1 MNIMRENAMVKA
13 RPFARYDYNI
23 TTGIGKNGARVTGSK
38 AHVALSRAVA
48 AEGMVL
54 LKNNGVLPVKQGQT
68 VALFGIGSIDY
79 VSGGGGSGKVFSAYV
94 HNLYEAFLAKSP
106 RFGVY
111 KPLSDYYLDYMR
123 AHLSDISSDV
133 LYDRLFDEIALPAD
147 LIDQAAQNSDTAVI
161 VIHRFAGEGRDRAE
175 SKGDFYLT
183 DEEEALVSAVTSRFD
198 QVVAVL
204 NVGSVIDVSWI
215 KDNDKIGAAIVAW
228 PAGMEGCDALAD
240 ILCGDVNP
248 SGKLVDTFARRFA
261 DYPSSDSFF
270 ESEDFVNYYE
280 DIYVG
285 YRYFETI
292 KGAAERV
299 VYPFGYG
306 LSYTSFDIAVEG
318 VYAGG
323 GRIVANV
330 KVSNVGDRA
339 GKEVVQLYFKA
350 PQGVLGKSELSLAAF
365 KKTKLLQP
373 GEAQNIRL
381 SFPIARMASYDDT
394 GKLNESA
401 YVLEKGEYGF
411 YIGNSVRNLQ
421 RADYVYT
428 VKKTFVTVEKLSRL
442 CAPGVPFKRLLANG
456 EYEQLKAYPIMPYP
470 EVEDKPHIQP
480 RSAFRFTDVALG
492 NVDLD
497 SFVRQLSAEQ
507 LVSLVSGIPGKGVS
521 NTCGMGGIAELGI
534 PSIMS
539 TDGPAGVRL
548 APDTGIA
555 TTGFPCATLIACT
568 WDEKLM
574 YKVGKAGA
582 LEAKENA
589 LPIWLTPA
597 INIHRNP
604 LCGRNFE
611 YYSEDPLVA
620 GVFAAAKVKGMQSVG
635 VAASVKHFAC
645 NNKENNRLYSD
656 SRVSERALREIY
668 LKPFEICVK
677 EADPWTIMT
686 SYNLV
691 NGRRCCESYEQIQ
704 KILRDEWGFK
714 GMVTTDWGVPCNQT
728 NCILAGNDIRM
739 PSGFPDKLLADLE
752 SGVLKR
758 ASLEKCV
765 YRLLSMFLKLNEKD

>member
-1 MNIMRENAMVKA
+1 MNIMRENAIVKA

-38 AHVALSRAVA
+38 AHSRLSRKVA

-54 LKNNGVLPVKQGQT
+54 LKNNGVLPMKAGQT
-68 VALFGIGSIDY
+68 AALFGIGSIDY

-106 RFGVY
+106 SFGVY
-111 KPLSDYYLDYMR
+111 KPLSDHYCEYMK
-123 AHLSDISSDV
+123 AHMADV
-133 LYDRLFDEIALPAD
+133 SGDTLYDRLFDEIALPAD
-147 LIDQAAQNSDTAVI
+147 LMDAAAENSDLAVI
-161 VIHRFAGEGRDRAE
+161 VIHRFAGEGRDRTE

-183 DEEEALVSAVTSRFD
+183 DEEEKLVADVTARFD
-198 QVVAVL
+198 RVVAVL
-204 NVGSVIDVSWI
+204 NVGSVIDVGWI

-240 ILCGDVNP
+240 IICGAVNP
-248 SGKLVDTFARRFA
+248 SGKLVDTFARRFS

-285 YRYFETI
+285 YRYFETV

-299 VYPFGYG
+299 VYPFGFG
-306 LSYTSFDIAVEG
+306 LSYTSFEISKPTARRVGKKIELSLS
-318 VYAGG
+318 VT
-323 GRIVANV
+323 
-330 KVSNVGDRA
+330 NVGDTA
-339 GKEVVQLYFKA
+339 GKEVVQLYYSA
-350 PQGVLGKSELSLAAF
+350 PQGVLGKSALSLAAF
-365 KKTKLLQP
+365 KKTALLSP
-373 GEAQNIRL
+373 GATEAIRF
-381 SFPIARMASYDDT
+381 SFPISQMASYDDL
-394 GKLNESA
+394 GKLCASA
-401 YVLEKGEYGF
+401 YLLEQGEYAF
-411 YIGNSVRNLQ
+411 YAGNSVRDLKK
-421 RADYVYT
+421 ADYVYT
-428 VKKTFVTVEKLSRL
+428 VKEPFLVVKQLSSL
-442 CAPGVPFKRLLANG
+442 CAPSVSFKRLTACG
-456 EYEQLKAYPIMPYP
+456 EYEQLPAQPIMSYP
-470 EVEDKPHIQP
+470 EVEDVPYIQP

-492 NVDLD
+492 RVELD
-497 SFVRQLSAEQ
+497 AFVRQLSNEQ
-507 LVSLVSGIPGKGVS
+507 LVALVSGVPSRGVS

-555 TTGFPCATLIACT
+555 TTGWPCATLIACT

-574 YKVGKAGA
+574 YKLGKAGA
-582 LEAKENA
+582 MEAKENA

-611 YYSEDPLVA
+611 YFSEDPLVA
-620 GVFAAAKVKGMQSVG
+620 GVFATAKVKGMQSVG
-635 VAASVKHFAC
+635 VACSVKHFAC
-645 NNKENNRLYSD
+645 NNKEGNRLFSD

-677 EADPWTIMT
+677 NADPWTIMT
-686 SYNLV
+686 SYNLI
-691 NGRRCCESYEQIQ
+691 NGRRCCENYEQIQ
-704 KILRDEWGFK
+704 GILRNEWGFK
-714 GMVTTDWGVPCNQT
+714 GMVTTDWGVPCNQS
-728 NCILAGNDIRM
+728 NCVKAGNDVRM
-739 PSGFPDKLLADLE
+739 PSGYPERLLADLE

-765 YRLLSMFLKLNEKD
+765 HRLLSMFLKLNEKE